1 MRAADPTLRCLSPDA
16 SVGSDAWA
24 VRPRHR
30 SGNLIIDL
38 DRHRPIDVL
47 PDRAVDTVG
56 AWLAAHR
63 TTTFVSRDR
72 AAGYATAI
80 RRGAPPAVQVA
91 DRCHIIRI
99 IRHRQDAAALCHCQ
113 RLPGRPPAQA
123 DPALASRLPD
133 TPARRQAEATRLARR
148 PQRLARDEQ
157 VIARRHDGRTRVAI
171 AQHLRLGRRA
181 GFPSATGS
189 GWSRGN

>member
-1 MRAADPTLRCLSPDA
+1 M
-16 SVGSDAWA
+16 
-24 VRPRHR
+24 RPRHR
-30 SGNLIIDL
+30 SGSLIIDL
-38 DRHRPIDVL
+38 DRHRSIDVL

-63 TTTFVSRDR
+63 TMTLVSHDR

-99 IRHRQDAAALCHCQ
+99 IRHRPDAAALRHCQ

-123 DPALASRLPD
+123 DPAPASRLPD
-133 TPARRQAEATRLARR
+133 TPVR
-148 PQRLARDEQ
+148 
-157 VIARRHDGRTRVAI
+157 
-171 AQHLRLGRRA
+171 
-181 GFPSATGS
+181 
-189 GWSRGN
+189 